1 MQYNVIDGWTIT
13 GNTTTFT
20 AEAVA
25 ARGVATL
32 SYIGGQAPFNK
43 YTTYVGN
50 VGEIVDGCA
59 VWVIGNAF
67 EKVDGVWYYK
77 EADGTLCSVAVA
89 DGAAVLTPVQQG

>member
-1 MQYNVIDGWTIT
+1 M
-13 GNTTTFT
+13 
-20 AEAVA
+20 VA

-43 YTTYVGN
+43 YTTRVGN

-77 EADGTLCSVAVA
+77 ETDGTLYSVAVV
-89 DGAAVLTPVQQG
+89 DGAAVLTLAE